1 VARSTNRDMHSS
13 DAKAGVLAAAAS
25 GRAGAAL
32 KPRKPAGSK
41 HDRNLSATNSEVA
54 TRPAHVESKSKKGTK
69 ERKRDLRQARSP
81 TSGNG
86 RSEVDCGVKEIV
98 TANSSLKPRKRAGGK
113 HPRNLAAA
121 NSDVATRD
129 VVREDPARRHGES
142 KTNHKE
148 RRRDHSPTKQH
159 GDKER
164 GKERTAK
171 QPSTGRAI
179 APPVEGPQTS
189 SNGQTE
195 SGGGQSVRV
204 PDVLYLPDVAGAPER
219 AIEPPVEG
227 SQASSNG
234 QTESGARQSVRV
246 PDLLYLPDVARA
258 QWQLWAR
265 LIIGYQRAWMD
276 LIHHR

>member
-1 VARSTNRDMHSS
+1 M
-13 DAKAGVLAAAAS
+13 
-25 GRAGAAL
+25 
-32 KPRKPAGSK
+32 KPRKRASSK

-54 TRPAHVESKSKKGTK
+54 TRPARVESKDKKDTK

-81 TSGNG
+81 TTGNG
-86 RSEVDCGVKEIV
+86 RSEVDLGVKEIV
-98 TANSSLKPRKRAGGK
+98 TTNSSLKRQRKRAGAK

-129 VVREDPARRHGES
+129 VVSEDPARRHGES

-148 RRRDHSPTKQH
+148 RRRDHGPAKQH

-179 APPVEGPQTS
+179 APPVEGSQTS
-189 SNGQTE
+189 SNGHPE
-195 SGGGQSVRV
+195 SGGGQSVRLR
-204 PDVLYLPDVAGAPER
+204 DLLHLPDVAGAPGR
-219 AIEPPVEG
+219 SIPVEG
-227 SQASSNG
+227 SQASNNG
-234 QTESGARQSVRV
+234 QTESGVRQSVRV

-265 LIIGYQRAWMD
+265 LIVGYQRAWMD